1 MKKFLSFFT
10 FICVLLSGF
19 TSLAAPQYDAKSV
32 LLMDSAS
39 GAVLY
44 EDNAHESLPPA
55 SVTKV
60 MTMLLLME
68 ASDRGEISYDTVVT
82 ASERARSMGGSTI
95 FLDTG
100 EQMTINDLLK
110 GIAVASGND
119 ACVAVA
125 EHLCGSVEAF
135 VDRMNLRASEL
146 GMTDTHFVN
155 CNGLD
160 ADGHVSSAMDIAIMS
175 RELMK
180 HTDIYRYT
188 TIWMDSLRDGAFQ
201 LANTNKLIRFYD
213 GATGL
218 KTGSTN
224 NALCCVA
231 ATAKRD
237 DLHLIAVVMG
247 SPTSQARFNSAR
259 SLLDYGFA
267 SFAAVSLGTEGE
279 IVRSEKVNKGT
290 KAEVGLSPAAN
301 TSALLPKDQIAKVET
316 EITVSP
322 LSAPIEKGQVI
333 GEMRATLDGEEIAR
347 CDLLAADDVPRRG
360 VFSYFRTLL
369 QEYMVL

>member
-1 MKKFLSFFT
+1 MKRFFSFLIFFCIT
-10 FICVLLSGF
+10 LSGL

-44 EDNAHESLPPA
+44 EDNAHEPLPPA

-68 ASDRGEISYDTVVT
+68 AIDRGEVGYDTVVT

-100 EQMTINDLLK
+100 EQMTIDDLLK

-146 GMTDTHFVN
+146 GMTNTHFVN

-180 HTDIYRYT
+180 HTDIFKYT

-224 NALCCVA
+224 NALCCLS

-237 DLHLIAVVMG
+237 GLHLIAVVMG
-247 SPTSQARFNSAR
+247 SPTSQARFNAAR

-267 SFAAVSLGTEGE
+267 SFAAVTLGTEGE
-279 IVRSEKVNKGT
+279 IVRSEKVSKGT
-290 KAEVGLSPAAN
+290 KPEVGLAPAES
-301 TSALLPKDQIAKVET
+301 TSALLPKEQISKVET
-316 EITVSP
+316 EVSVSP

-333 GEMRATLDGEEIAR
+333 GEMRALLDGEEIAR

>member
-1 MKKFLSFFT
+1 MKRILSLFT
-10 FICVLLSGF
+10 FLCVLLYGF
-19 TSLAAPQYDAKSV
+19 TALAAPQYDAKSV

-39 GAVLY
+39 GTVLF
-44 EDNAHESLPPA
+44 EDNAHEALPPA

-68 ASDRGEISYDTVVT
+68 AIDRGEVGYDTVVT

-100 EQMTINDLLK
+100 EQMTIDDLLK

-180 HTDIYRYT
+180 HTDIFKYT

-267 SFAAVSLGTEGE
+267 NFSAVSLGTEGE
-279 IVRSEKVNKGT
+279 IIRSEKVNKGT
-290 KAEVGLSPAAN
+290 KSEVGLAPAAN
-301 TSALLPKDQIAKVET
+301 TSALLPKDQISKVET
-316 EITVSP
+316 EVTVSP
-322 LSAPIEKGQVI
+322 LSAPIAKGQVI
-333 GEMRATLDGEEIAR
+333 GEMRALLDGEEIAR

-369 QEYMVL
+369 QEYMML